1 MPPALRISP
10 SPAPTATFDTPS
22 EAPQTPTKHTNTTD
36 TPDPA
41 HAPGR
46 RLRSVWAQALSWSGL
61 MTFTRLGCSFLS
73 IKITAVALG
82 PQGLAQVAQFAGF
95 LALWQST
102 LGQGLVTGAVRL
114 AAQEGAATSGR
125 EGQSS
130 SDQLA
135 HAALYGTATRLG
147 LGLCLVAGV
156 AMAVAAPWLAENLL
170 HDASLAPAFRWGGLA
185 LAAALATDLLH
196 GTLGVASEWHLI
208 GRSTVT
214 ATVVGLA
221 LFAPAAA
228 TWGVPGGLWGTWAA
242 PIAAFAVA
250 LAWVGWRSR
259 GVSLQAFWGP
269 WQTPLAGQLLGFVPM
284 LVINGAVPMLG
295 LLLVRYLLT
304 TELGLDAAGLWQAGW
319 RLSEASL
326 ALVTSAVSLFFMAQM
341 GQSVREPAV
350 LRQRVWRTLA
360 QATAVTALM
369 SLMVGWLREPIVQ
382 HVLTP
387 AFSPVT
393 TWLPI
398 QLLGDVPKMAGWILG
413 MTLVGLMR
421 SRAFMAVTLAHTIC
435 WVGLTAL
442 LVPVMGIRGV
452 AWAHL
457 ASASVHLLAAGWALR
472 DLWRDA
478 PSRTVPVQTAQV
490 SA

>member
-1 MPPALRISP
+1 MSETVIASTNEIQVP
-10 SPAPTATFDTPS
+10 SDAPR
-22 EAPQTPTKHTNTTD
+22 
-36 TPDPA
+36 
-41 HAPGR
+41 R

-95 LALWQST
+95 LMLCQST

-114 AAQEGAATSGR
+114 AAQEGATPPGHDSAGHHAPQT
-125 EGQSS
+125 
-130 SDQLA
+130 
-135 HAALYGTATRLG
+135 HAALYGTATRLAA
-147 LGLCLVAGV
+147 GLCLVAG
-156 AMAVAAPWLAENLL
+156 ALMAAAAPWLAEHLL
-170 HDASLAPAFRWGGLA
+170 HDADLAPAFRWGGLA

-228 TWGVPGGLWGTWAA
+228 SWGVKGGLWGTWAA

-259 GVSLQAFWGP
+259 GVSLHAFRGP
-269 WQTPLAGQLLGFVPM
+269 WQTPLARQLLGFVPM
-284 LVINGAVPMLG
+284 LVINGAVPTLG
-295 LLLVRYLLT
+295 LLLVRHLLT

-326 ALVTSAVSLFFMAQM
+326 ALMTSAVSLFFMAQI
-341 GQSVREPAV
+341 GQAARDP
-350 LRQRVWRTLA
+350 LRLRRRVAQTLV
-360 QATAVTALM
+360 QATGVTALM
-369 SLMVGWLREPIVQ
+369 SLMVAALRDPLIHE
-382 HVLTP
+382 VLTP
-387 AFSPVT
+387 EFAVVAS
-393 TWLPI
+393 WLPI
-398 QLLGDVPKMAGWILG
+398 QLLGDVPKIAGWILG

-421 SRAFMAVTLAHTIC
+421 TRAFLVVTALHTLSL
-435 WVGLTAL
+435 VGLTAL
-442 LVPVMGIRGV
+442 LVPRVGIGGV

-457 ASASVHLLAAGWALR
+457 AAACVHLLATAWALR
-472 DLWRDA
+472 DLWRGTPAALVPTA
-478 PSRTVPVQTAQV
+478 PPAEA